1 MPDGADLRE
10 AYLER
15 LADQL
20 PLPPDE
26 RAAVLEEIAAH
37 VSVAAEDLMARGI
50 PADVAERQAL
60 ERLGPPDRL
69 ARDLAAAHRTPANLL
84 EAAGVALRVTLVTGF
99 KALLAIYAIAFT
111 AFFALALAYSLLRK
125 WTGIDIGLTWGSVWE
140 GLYVAAASGVT
151 AYAIGRLLPS
161 AVSVAA
167 RRPVEQVRWVIGG
180 IGAVLA
186 AWIGW
191 FGIDAHWALPGAVVM
206 ALLPAW
212 FVLGIVR
219 PGLLP
224 RWFPGAARAV
234 IVAMLLVAL
243 ASFGLFYA
251 TGGSGG
257 ERGGAQPQSWDPG
270 ALYAP
275 IAPIAGSPEQPFVED
290 SSINVGS
297 TVRGAHLVTWS
308 IDGQLAAAA
317 PLTGWTDLHLEAWPS
332 RVDPGGSPAPMG
344 HAIATGVVT
353 MIGRSFSGAVTFLPR
368 PDADGY
374 YIALV
379 GRDPEGTRMQ
389 LGWPQWEQW
398 TWTGSVWQYVTAKLA
413 TDG

>member
-151 AYAIGRLLPS
+151 AYAIGRLLPP

-224 RWFPGAARAV
+224 RWFPGAARV
-234 IVAMLLVAL
+234 IIVVMLVVAL

-251 TGGSGG
+251 TGGSSG
-257 ERGGAQPQSWDPG
+257 ESGGAQPQSWDP
-270 ALYAP
+270 AELFSP
-275 IAPIAGSPEQPFVED
+275 IAPIARSPEQSFVENA
-290 SSINVGS
+290 SINIGS
-297 TVRGAHLVTWS
+297 AYRGAGPVTWT

-317 PLTGWTDLHLEAWPS
+317 PLAGWTDLHLEVWASSADAEGPS
-332 RVDPGGSPAPMG
+332 APVGRALASGDLTAVDR
-344 HAIATGVVT
+344 HL
-353 MIGRSFSGAVTFLPR
+353 SGQVTFQPQ
-368 PDADGY
+368 PDAGGY
-374 YIALV
+374 YVALV
-379 GRDPEGTRMQ
+379 GRNAAGVRMQ

-398 TWTGSVWQYVTAKLA
+398 TWAGSVWQYFGSLVA
-413 TDG
+413 TEP